1 MDNHPDLDRTV
12 SATHSASTAQAK
24 PPSTDEAPAIPPE
37 VTPDALSGATFA
49 MSPSVLSRGVPSR
62 GSGTSCY
69 HPEVARSM
77 IRGAWF
83 LTSSLNCRFF
93 TSYRGWPAPSTL
105 LLDQSALPALLEPD
119 ANQTTPRNLINARK
133 ERGFMATMDPTHPH
147 VKLVRL
153 A

>member
-12 SATHSASTAQAK
+12 SATHSASTAQVK
-24 PPSTDEAPAIPPE
+24 PPSTVEVPVIPPE
-37 VTPDALSGATFA
+37 VTLNALSGATFV
-49 MSPSVLSRGVPSR
+49 MSLSVLSRGVPSR

-93 TSYRGWPAPSTL
+93 HVVSRVACPINPTLGSIGPARTSRT
-105 LLDQSALPALLEPD
+105 
-119 ANQTTPRNLINARK
+119 
-133 ERGFMATMDPTHPH
+133 
-147 VKLVRL
+147 
-153 A
+153 